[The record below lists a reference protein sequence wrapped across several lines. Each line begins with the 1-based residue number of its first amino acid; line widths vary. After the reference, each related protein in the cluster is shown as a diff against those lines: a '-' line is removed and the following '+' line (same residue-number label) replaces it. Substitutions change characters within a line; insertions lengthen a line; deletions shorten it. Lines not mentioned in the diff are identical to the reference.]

1 MSAWRHLTRG
11 IRRLVHGETTDREI
25 ADEVEHFLEQAAAAH
40 VARGAAPDDARRAA
54 RIEMGSVTAIGE
66 EVRSF
71 GWERTVGTVVS
82 DAAFALRV
90 LRRTPVFTVI
100 AIFVIALG
108 SGAVTT
114 IFSAMNAIVLRP
126 LPGTTDAKRLIAMD
140 RRTPDDAEGVSA
152 SYELFDYLRR
162 NTHAQQGVAA
172 WGKATFTMSG
182 GGEGTTVYG
191 NLVSGNYFT
200 VLGVRPAMGRFFAA
214 DEDRTPLTHPVVVIS
229 HSLWTTQFAADSGIV
244 GRTVRVSG
252 VPYTVIGVAPPDF
265 HGVFSPILVDAW
277 VPLMMQQQLRP
288 GRDLVHDPWLWT
300 FGRLADGVSRNA
312 ARVELTSLLTRY
324 IDQHTEPE
332 WRARFTAFRLTEM
345 DGLPADAHA
354 MALGFIALLMGASV
368 LVLLIASVNVA
379 SMLSARA
386 ITRRR
391 EMAVRAALGAGRG
404 RLVRQLLTE
413 VVVLFVLGGLGG
425 IVVAVQATS
434 AMERLSVPVDVP
446 MVLEISPD
454 VRVFAFALAIA
465 LVTGLIFGLAPALRA
480 ANTDI
485 NGRLRD
491 GTSGAGTR
499 RRFMGNSLIVGQL
512 ALSLVLLVTA
522 GLFLRALDLGRNA
535 DPGFDPT
542 GVMTASLNTQAYGY
556 DTAKAHEFYRA
567 LGERLE
573 SAPGVVSVSFTS
585 NMPLAFA
592 TSNGSVWPDGMGAK
606 APAEPGKREDGKP
619 IQMTLV
625 GTGFFETM
633 QIPILRG
640 RAFERTDDVNAP
652 KVAVVNETFAARFWP
667 DGSALGRGFTY
678 LDDHYT
684 IIGVARDSKY
694 DSLTEETPAFAY
706 FGIEQAWFPGQIVLV
721 RDATDGTQA
730 SAAMQRAVQAFDPT
744 LPRPVVTSLR
754 EANSIV
760 LLPQRIAAIVTGTLG
775 AVGLLLA
782 TLGLYGMIAY
792 GVNRRTREIGLRVAL
807 GASRRDVVRM
817 IIREGMI
824 LAGLGVLIGLALAGA
839 ATRLLS
845 SLLLNVSPLDAVTFG
860 GMSLLFVGVALLA
873 SYLPARRAA
882 GADPMLALRV
892 D

>member
-1 MSAWRHLTRG
+1 MSTWRHMTCGL
-11 IRRLVHGETTDREI
+11 RRLFRRDTSDREI
-25 ADEVEHFLEQAAAAH
+25 ADEVEHFLEQAIAAR
-40 VARGAAPDDARRAA
+40 VAGGATPEEARRAT
-54 RIEMGSVTAIGE
+54 RLEMGSPSTVRE
-66 EVRSF
+66 EVRGY
-71 GWERTVGTVVS
+71 GWDGVAGTVLS
-82 DAAFALRV
+82 DARFALRV
-90 LRRTPVFTVI
+90 LRRTPVFTAI

-126 LPGTTDAKRLIAMD
+126 LPGTTDARRLIAID
-140 RRTPDDAEGVSA
+140 RRTPDEAEGVSA
-152 SYELFDYLRR
+152 SYELFDFVRQ
-162 NTHAQQGVAA
+162 NTHALQGIAA

-191 NLVSGNYFT
+191 NLVSGNYFS
-200 VLGVRPAMGRFFAA
+200 VLGVRPEMGRFFAA

-288 GRDLVHDPWLWT
+288 GRDIVHDTWLWT
-300 FGRLADGVSRNA
+300 FGRLADGVNRDA
-312 ARVELTSLLTRY
+312 ARVELTSLVKRY
-324 IDQHTEPE
+324 VDQRTEPE
-332 WRARFTAFRLTEM
+332 WRARFTAIRLTEM

-386 ITRRR
+386 IARRR

-425 IVVAVQATS
+425 IVLAVQATS

-446 MVLEISPD
+446 MALEISPD
-454 VRVFAFALAIA
+454 VRVFAFALTIA
-465 LVTGLIFGLAPALRA
+465 LLTGLIFGLAPALRA
-480 ANTDI
+480 ANSDI
-485 NGRLRD
+485 NARLRD
-491 GTSGAGTR
+491 GTTGAGTR
-499 RRFMGNSLIVGQL
+499 RRIMGNSLIIGQL
-512 ALSLVLLVTA
+512 ALSLVLLVVA
-522 GLFLRALDLGRNA
+522 GLFLRALDLGTNA
-535 DPGFDPT
+535 NPGFDPT
-542 GVMTASLNTQAYGY
+542 GVMTASLNTQSYGY
-556 DTAKAHEFYRA
+556 DTQKAHQFYQGLRD
-567 LGERLE
+567 RLDA
-573 SAPGVVSVSFTS
+573 APGVVSVSFAS

-592 TSNGSVWPDGMGAK
+592 TSTGSVWPDGIGAK
-606 APAEPGKREDGKP
+606 PPTEPGKREDGKP
-619 IQMTLV
+619 IQMTLI

-633 QIPILRG
+633 KLPIRRG
-640 RAFERTDDVNAP
+640 RAFERTDDVHAP
-652 KVAVVNETFAARFWP
+652 KVVVVNETFAARFWP
-667 DGSALGRGFTY
+667 DGSAVGRGFTY

-694 DSLTEETPAFAY
+694 DSLTEETPAFVY
-706 FGIEQAWFPGQIVLV
+706 FGLEQAWVPGQIVLV
-721 RDATDGTQA
+721 RDATGGSQA
-730 SAAMQRAVQAFDPT
+730 SAAMQRAVQAIDPT

-754 EANSIV
+754 DANSIV

-782 TLGLYGMIAY
+782 TLGLYGMIVY
-792 GVNRRTREIGLRVAL
+792 GVNRRTREIGLRMAL
-807 GASRRDVVRM
+807 GATRGDVVWL
-817 IIREGMI
+817 IIREGMV
-824 LAGLGVLIGLALAGA
+824 LAGLGVLIGLVLAAA
-839 ATRLLS
+839 ATRLLA

-860 GMSLLFVGVALLA
+860 GMSLLFIGVAMLA